1 MTTKAITLSKS
12 QRAAAASHV
21 IYRVPGWTQELFKE
35 QKSSDLWQDVIQGQ
49 RGLFNPGKT
58 PAVEQS
64 RTGSI
69 LI

>member
-35 QKSSDLWQDVIQGQ
+35 QKSSDPVIQGQ
-49 RGLFNPGKT
+49 RGLSNPGKT